1 MPNKLTRGL
10 AISAFAFL
18 TWLSVGE
25 AQNVVTERY
34 NNARTGS
41 TLQSLP
47 GGKLAS
53 TWGKKGE
60 LPVQGRVYAQPLYVQ
75 QVQTASGLH
84 NMVFVATEENRVY
97 GFDADSLA
105 LVWTLNLGQNDST
118 KIRSGCDVISPDGI
132 GIEST
137 PVIDVA
143 SQRMYVSYRLNPQ
156 QLVDSAQ
163 QMVAAID
170 IRTGQKVLGPTQITH
185 PGWVPRLER
194 NRASLL
200 LLNGMVY
207 VAFSSRC
214 EDPGQP
220 IFHGSIVAMDAN
232 TLMQA
237 SFLPITDD
245 VIDGGG
251 IWQGSSG
258 LAADATDIYAMT
270 GNRRLG
276 LGTQPDSTP
285 NYADSILRI
294 HPQLTQGV
302 LQLSVADWFTPYRK
316 LWMDANDL
324 DLGSAGPTLI
334 PGSNYLVGG
343 GKEGLL
349 YVVDTT
355 NMGKQDTA
363 KSWSQANLQALK
375 PDATQDQFPDD
386 PTADHVAQKF
396 QVGSQQYIP
405 AVPNYLAPAGAPV
418 AVGLQN
424 GNQVDLFNVGRDGAV
439 YVTSQAA
446 SGAWTDGQDGRAY
459 AVAITPPIARPGA
472 FVASAQQT
480 STQLDA
486 FVAGTNGA
494 VYVTAVAGLGAWSD
508 GLPGHGSPAMITPN
522 GVTPSG
528 ACLTAAFQTAT
539 QLDVFYVGN
548 NGSVYVTAVAGT
560 GAWSD
565 GSAGRL
571 APAAITPPNFATPGA
586 CIAAAKQTP
595 TQLDVF
601 VVNKNNG
608 AVYVTSVVGVGS
620 WTDGGPGKP
629 SPAAITPTGFASPN
643 ASIAAA
649 SQSPTQLDVFVPGL
663 DGAVHVTS
671 VVGTGQWTSGAPGAG
686 SPSAITPP
694 NSTLPT
700 GGVSAANQT
709 PNQLDVFYVAANG
722 SVMVTSVVNE
732 GRWTD
737 GVNGDPPPIA
747 VSTAFTQPGASLI
760 STAAR
765 AGQLQVF
772 AIGRNGGPY
781 MTAELENGPWMDGLA
796 GRPGAQELTRAVW
809 MGDWFNWSHI
819 HGGPVF
825 AAFPDGTARL
835 YVWPEKDH
843 LKSFPWIGTRVDVN
857 SKVLGK
863 DQTGALILDPDG
875 MPGGMLGT
883 VIDSASPHS
892 GVLFA
897 SVSQTPATD
906 GPGILRA
913 FDALTLQQIWNN
925 QGENYQ
931 FSKFVPFTFANGRM
945 YLPTASNKVI
955 VYGP

>member
-1 MPNKLTRGL
+1 MPYKFGRGL
-10 AISAFAFL
+10 AVGAFAFL
-18 TWLSVGE
+18 ICLSTGK

-41 TLQSLP
+41 VVQSLP
-47 GGKLAS
+47 SGNLAS
-53 TWGKKGE
+53 TWAKKGE
-60 LPVQGRVYAQPLYVQ
+60 LPVRGRVYAQPLYVQ
-75 QVQTASGLH
+75 QVQTASGLR
-84 NMVFVATEENRVY
+84 NMVFVATEENDVY

-105 LVWTLNLGQNDST
+105 LVWTLSLGQNDMT
-118 KIRSGCDVISPDGI
+118 KIHSGCDIVSPDGI

-137 PVIDVA
+137 PVIDVD
-143 SQRMYVSYRLNPQ
+143 SQRMYVSYRLNPP

-170 IRTGQKVLGPTQITH
+170 IRTGQEVLGPTQISH

-207 VAFSSRC
+207 VGFSSRC
-214 EDPGQP
+214 EDAGQP
-220 IFHGSIVAMDAN
+220 MFHGSIVAIDAN
-232 TLMQA
+232 TLAQA
-237 SFLPITDD
+237 AFMPITDD
-245 VIDGGG
+245 LIDGGG

-258 LAADATDIYAMT
+258 LAANTSDIYAMT

-294 HPQLTQGV
+294 HPQVIQGT

-316 LWMDANDL
+316 LWLDVNDL

-355 NMGKQDTA
+355 NMGKQDRD
-363 KSWSQANLQALK
+363 KSWTQAELQALK

-386 PTADHVAQKF
+386 PTADKVPQKF

-405 AVPNYLAPAGAPV
+405 ANPNYLAPPGAPV
-418 AVGLQN
+418 AVGMQN
-424 GNQVDLFNVGRDGAV
+424 GNQLDLFNVGRDGAV
-439 YVTSQAA
+439 YVTSQVAA
-446 SGAWTDGQDGRAY
+446 GTWSDGQNGRAY
-459 AVAITPPIARPGA
+459 AVAITPPIAKPGA
-472 FVASAQQT
+472 YVASSLQT
-480 STQLDA
+480 PTQLDA

-494 VYVTAVAGLGAWSD
+494 VYVTAVTGLRAWTD
-508 GLPGHGSPAMITPN
+508 GLPGHAAPAMITPA
-522 GVTPSG
+522 GVTPPG
-528 ACLTAAFQTAT
+528 ACLAAAFQTAT
-539 QLDVFYVGN
+539 QLDVFYVGDD
-548 NGSVYVTAVAGT
+548 GSVYVTAVT
-560 GAWSD
+560 GLEAWSD
-565 GSAGRL
+565 GSAERP
-571 APAAITPPNFATPGA
+571 APVPITPPNFATPGA
-586 CIAAAKQTP
+586 CLAAAKQTA

-601 VVNKNNG
+601 VVNKSNG
-608 AVYVTSVVGVGS
+608 AVYVTSVVGVGN
-620 WTDGGPGKP
+620 WTDGVPGKP

-643 ASIAAA
+643 AIIAAA
-649 SQSPTQLDVFVPGL
+649 SQTPTQLDVFVPGL

-686 SPSAITPP
+686 SPAAITPP
-694 NSTLPT
+694 SSTLPT

-709 PNQLDVFYVAANG
+709 ANQLDVFYVAANG
-722 SVMVTSVVNE
+722 TVMVTSVVNE

-737 GVNGDPPPIA
+737 GVNGDPAPIA
-747 VSTAFTQPGASLI
+747 VSTSFTQPGASLV

-765 AGQLQVF
+765 GGQVEVF
-772 AIGRNGGPY
+772 AIGSNGGPY
-781 MTAELENGPWMDGLA
+781 MTAEVGNGPWMDGLA

-809 MGDWFNWSHI
+809 MGDWMNWSHI

-843 LKSFPWIGTRVDVN
+843 LKSFSWTGTRVDTN
-857 SKVLGK
+857 SKVMAT
-863 DQTGALILDPDG
+863 DQTGALLLDPDG
-875 MPGGMLGT
+875 MPGGMLGA
-883 VIDSASPHS
+883 VIDSASPHA

-913 FDALTLQQIWNN
+913 FDALTLRQIWNN

-931 FSKFVPFTFANGRM
+931 FSKFVPFTLANGRM